1 MVGGVWKHMSQQG
14 AQPSGSQPPRG
25 FFGWLRRLIFGD
37 PVTSSPSA
45 PAQSSGGTVSAA
57 RPAQGIPPQ
66 PGGNLAGSGAASGS
80 AAGTT
85 SAGQAS
91 SSNVTGSLEASQF
104 LPITRDEIISSTRG
118 RWFWSSAF
126 WGRRDLIPPSSDRRT
141 HIIDRGMLT
150 QGLLTAEQLAEIHRV
165 GLEMDAVRPSIEAI
179 RAAASNAG
187 DAAVLA
193 SREERKRIKEQKRAD
208 AAHRREQRA
217 RDVARRFATDIV
229 YLGRGVSGRLGERT
243 SDVPKLD
250 AAALPILHTPA
261 DIATALGL
269 TIPQLRGLAFHSEVT
284 SRSHYI
290 QFSVPKKSGGLRQL
304 SAPHRRMAHCQRWIQ
319 TQILSKLEVSDQAHG
334 FVVARSTVT
343 NAAQH
348 CGKAVV
354 LNTDLEG
361 FFPSITFPRV
371 RKVFVRIGYSP
382 AAATILALLCTE
394 CPRRAVEFGGKVLF
408 VATGPRALPQG
419 ACTSPAL
426 SNQVARRL
434 DRRLQGL
441 SLRLGL
447 TYTRY
452 ADDITISGNEE
463 LKTRAGYVMARIRH
477 LAQDEGFR
485 VNEAKT
491 RVQRQNTAQSVTGL
505 VVNEK
510 PGVCRS
516 TIRRIRAILHQAK
529 QTGLEAQNRDK
540 HPNFRAWVEGMIA
553 YIAMSRPETAATLRH
568 QFEQIREN

>member
-1 MVGGVWKHMSQQG
+1 MSNQG
-14 AQPSGSQPPRG
+14 TQPTGSQPPRG
-25 FFGWLRRLIFGD
+25 FFAWLRRLLFGD
-37 PVTSSPSA
+37 PVTPSA
-45 PAQSSGGTVSAA
+45 SAPSESSGRTVPPTPGNPAQASGKVT
-57 RPAQGIPPQ
+57 
-66 PGGNLAGSGAASGS
+66 GSGAASGV
-80 AAGTT
+80 AA
-85 SAGQAS
+85 
-91 SSNVTGSLEASQF
+91 GSLEASQF
-104 LPITRDEIISSTRG
+104 LPITRDEILSATRG

-126 WGRRDLIPPSSDRRT
+126 WGRRDLIPPSADRRT

-179 RAAASNAG
+179 QAAASNAG

-193 SREERKRIKEQKRAD
+193 SREERKRIRDEKK
-208 AAHRREQRA
+208 AAAAQRREQRA

-243 SDVPKLD
+243 SDVPKLE

-261 DIATALGL
+261 DIASAMGL

-290 QFSVPKKSGGLRQL
+290 QFSVPKKSGGMRQL
-304 SAPHRRMAHCQRWIQ
+304 SAPHRRMAQCQQWIH
-319 TQILSKLEVSDQAHG
+319 TQILSRLDVSDQAHG

-343 NAAQH
+343 NAAPH

-371 RKVFVRIGYSP
+371 RKVFIKIGYSP
-382 AAATILALLCTE
+382 AVATILALLCTE
-394 CPRRAVEFGGKVLF
+394 CPRRQVEFGGKLLF

-441 SLRLGL
+441 SVRLGL

-452 ADDITISGNEE
+452 ADDITISGNDE
-463 LKTRAGYVMARIRH
+463 LKTRTGYVMARIRH

-505 VVNEK
+505 VVNET

-516 TIRRIRAILHQAK
+516 KIRRIRAILHQAR
-529 QTGLEAQNRDK
+529 QTGLESQNRDR
-540 HPNFRAWVEGMIA
+540 HPNFKAWVEGMIA
-553 YIAMSRPETAATLRH
+553 YIAMSRPETAAKLRH
-568 QFEQIREN
+568 QLEKIREN